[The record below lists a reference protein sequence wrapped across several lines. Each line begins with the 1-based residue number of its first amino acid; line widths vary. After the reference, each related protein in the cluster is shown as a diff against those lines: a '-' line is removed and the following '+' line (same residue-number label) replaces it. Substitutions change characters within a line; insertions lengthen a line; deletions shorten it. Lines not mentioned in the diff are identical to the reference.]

1 MKEEAHDGDRNK
13 FSERT
18 RKKEYMLFCA
28 AVGKE
33 YSANADSAVHE
44 SLHEDQN
51 STMTE

>member
-1 MKEEAHDGDRNK
+1 MMVIGTSFLRERERRNIC
-13 FSERT
+13 F
-18 RKKEYMLFCA
+18 FCA